1 LVRAHAILYFSLM
14 IRLLLFFLWWLSPAQ
29 NDTNFWHILA
39 EVGFETKKDPQG
51 YTVEVPR
58 FSQHLKS
65 YQGKKV
71 KLKGYVIPAGE
82 VGDVEKFMFSALPF
96 NVCYFCGAAG
106 PETVVEVETD
116 EKIKFSPDAI
126 WMEGILRLNDR
137 DPDHHIYLLQQA
149 KVVKK

>member
-1 LVRAHAILYFSLM
+1 
-14 IRLLLFFLWWLSPAQ
+14 
-29 NDTNFWHILA
+29 
-39 EVGFETKKDPQG
+39 
-51 YTVEVPR
+51 
-58 FSQHLKS
+58 
-65 YQGKKV
+65 
-71 KLKGYVIPAGE
+71 
-82 VGDVEKFMFSALPF
+82 
-96 NVCYFCGAAG
+96 VCYFCGAAG